1 MKISPIKNRSTTT
14 THKWVDIMGRYVTTY
29 CNRVSKKPNPKMGE
43 WPSPDGK
50 RCNEWPWQMNLRHR
64 GMTYIYNFMGPWWI
78 PRISWREHL
87 KQNHHVSFVKS
98 EPTHCIRRVLGVW
111 NWHLHCLLHVLVTN
125 TSLGHNLRHVHHHL
139 LWESWSSWPRWQSFV
154 SLDWFKGKS

>member
-1 MKISPIKNRSTTT
+1 MA
-14 THKWVDIMGRYVTTY
+14 
-29 CNRVSKKPNPKMGE
+29 
-43 WPSPDGK
+43 
-50 RCNEWPWQMNLRHR
+50 NEFEAPGDDLH
-64 GMTYIYNFMGPWWI
+64 NFMGLWWI

-139 LWESWSSWPRWQSFV
+139 LWWESWSSCPLAKFCWDRENPTGNQFLFFRHRISGISRLKCSEKTNSGFYV
-154 SLDWFKGKS
+154 GKSCTREMCDSKFPK